1 MLKQRIGR
9 DAFVLHLG
17 HVISLM
23 TMSCSSHMFE
33 RADSPQH
40 TIDLQHYG
48 NHQKSTELIAK
59 LASEV
64 YAEPQTC
71 LERGCDKIQLPHLTD
86 PIHSC

>member
-1 MLKQRIGR
+1 M
-9 DAFVLHLG
+9 V
-17 HVISLM
+17 
-23 TMSCSSHMFE
+23 E

-64 YAEPQTC
+64 LQSLRRASNGVATRSNFHILQIPFTAAEMH
-71 LERGCDKIQLPHLTD
+71 GLPKETMT
-86 PIHSC
+86 IEVSIVRQRV